1 MAYVNPKQNQGFVLV
16 TALLMLLA
24 VTGIA
29 VSLMGSSSIDLK
41 ITQTA
46 QEREQ
51 SETLVKGDA
60 DKALISE
67 MNKTADLNRF
77 LFLSGQFDTAG
88 GKEQSID
95 ITPANVNSTVTL
107 FNMNKGPV
115 IIDCPP
121 KFAATSGIKCNML
134 RVNTELNYGKNDKHL
149 VAVRN
154 GIVQELAVIGQSQ

>member
-51 SETLVKGDA
+51 SETQVKGDA

-77 LFLSGQFDTAG
+77 LYLSGQFGDQ
-88 GKEQSID
+88 ESLD
-95 ITPANVNSTVTL
+95 ITPENVNSTVSL

>member
-51 SETLVKGDA
+51 SETQVKGDA

-67 MNKTADLNRF
+67 MNKTAEQNRF
-77 LFLSGQFDTAG
+77 LFLSGQFGDQ
-88 GKEQSID
+88 ESLD
-95 ITPANVNSTVTL
+95 ITPENVNSTVTL

-154 GIVQELAVIGQSQ
+154 GIVQ

>member
-1 MAYVNPKQNQGFVLV
+1 MAYVNSKQNQGFVLV

-51 SETLVKGDA
+51 SETQVKGDA

-77 LFLSGQFDTAG
+77 LYLSGQFGDQ
-88 GKEQSID
+88 ESLD
-95 ITPANVNSTVTL
+95 ITPTNVNSTVTL

-115 IIDCPP
+115 IVDCPP

>member
-51 SETLVKGDA
+51 SETQVKGDA

-67 MNKTADLNRF
+67 MNKTAEQNRF
-77 LFLSGQFDTAG
+77 LFLSGQFGD
-88 GKEQSID
+88 KESLD
-95 ITPANVNSTVTL
+95 ITPENVNSTVTL

>member
-51 SETLVKGDA
+51 SETQVKGDA

-67 MNKTADLNRF
+67 MNKTAEQNRF
-77 LFLSGQFDTAG
+77 LFLSGQFGDQ
-88 GKEQSID
+88 ESLD
-95 ITPANVNSTVTL
+95 ITPENVNSTVTL

>member
-1 MAYVNPKQNQGFVLV
+1 MAYVNPKQDQGFVLV

-51 SETLVKGDA
+51 SETQVKGDA

-77 LFLSGQFDTAG
+77 LYLSGQFGDQ
-88 GKEQSID
+88 ESLD
-95 ITPANVNSTVTL
+95 ITPANVNSTVSL

>member
-1 MAYVNPKQNQGFVLV
+1 MAYVNSKQNQGFVLV

-51 SETLVKGDA
+51 SETRVKGDA
-60 DKALISE
+60 DKALVSE
-67 MNKTADLNRF
+67 MNKAADLNRF
-77 LFLSGQFDTAG
+77 LYLSGQYG
-88 GKEQSID
+88 EQESLD
-95 ITPANVNSTVTL
+95 ITPENVNSTVSL

-115 IIDCPP
+115 IVDCPP

>member
-1 MAYVNPKQNQGFVLV
+1 MAYVKSKQNQGFVLV

-51 SETLVKGDA
+51 SETQVKGDA

-77 LFLSGQFDTAG
+77 LYLSGQFG
-88 GKEQSID
+88 EQESLD
-95 ITPANVNSTVTL
+95 ITPANINSTVTL

-115 IIDCPP
+115 IVDCPP